1 MMQWFYWTLVQ
12 SLILD
17 EYVRDTLEFVQFN
30 ERLETK
36 ITGNMTVLDLPNSK
50 TLSQLI
56 TNSETIVCRSGYST
70 LMDLHHL
77 SKTNLIL
84 IPTPSQPEQIYL
96 AEYWQTKFGAK
107 NLQQSKLKEKTN

>member
-1 MMQWFYWTLVQ
+1 MKNSFENKLIEIATKTNKKVCLVRATN
-12 SLILD
+12 L
-17 EYVRDTLEFVQFN
+17 N
-30 ERLETK
+30 LETK
-36 ITGNMTVLDLPNSK
+36 LSKNITVFDLPNSK
-50 TLSQLI
+50 ILSQLI
-56 TNSETIVCRSGYST
+56 TNSNTIVCRSGYST

-107 NLQQSKLKEKTN
+107 NLQQSKLKDFEL